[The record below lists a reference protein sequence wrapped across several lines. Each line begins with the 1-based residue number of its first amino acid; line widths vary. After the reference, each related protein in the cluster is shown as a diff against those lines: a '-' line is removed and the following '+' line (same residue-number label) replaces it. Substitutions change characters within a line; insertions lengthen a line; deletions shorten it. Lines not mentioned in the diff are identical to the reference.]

1 MVGENSI
8 AFGLTLVPRGH
19 QLLGIFKDL
28 AIRRAAGS
36 GFLLR
41 LLPAGVL
48 HFALVESH
56 GAAIMDQRN
65 GRIEVGRKQMSRL
78 VRVFDDKDVVELL
91 HSSVKRA
98 GGQSAFARQ
107 TGVDRTH
114 LNHVL
119 TGKRLPTSSILKSLN
134 LGIVY
139 VALQSAGLAAR
150 KMRPRRRHS

>member
-1 MVGENSI
+1 MAAPIVGENSM
-8 AFGLTLVPRGH
+8 
-19 QLLGIFKDL
+19 
-28 AIRRAAGS
+28 
-36 GFLLR
+36 
-41 LLPAGVL
+41 GVL

-98 GGQSAFARQ
+98 GGQSAFGRQ
-107 TGVDRTH
+107 TGVYRTH

-139 VALQSAGLAAR
+139 VALQS
-150 KMRPRRRHS
+150 